1 MCVFPT
7 SPHLLH
13 PSKWFPLC
21 CSAHISKPSKWF
33 PQCHISKLLFTNLFM
48 YVPVLC
54 PVSVLPS
61 DLSAVSFVL
70 WSHLKASVPNLF
82 IYVSV
87 LPSDLSV
94 ASFVHYS
101 NTSKPL
107 FPTLFICVSV
117 LLLPCE
123 PPDNNLSSGSQS
135 SERETG
141 QNNTTKSQ
149 GDYLER

>member
-33 PQCHISKLLFTNLFM
+33 PQC
-48 YVPVLC
+48 P
-54 PVSVLPS
+54 
-61 DLSAVSFVL
+61 
-70 WSHLKASVPNLF
+70 HLEASVPKPF
-82 IYVSV
+82 HVWACPV
-87 LPSDLSV
+87 PCVCPSKWSLCSLLCNY
-94 ASFVHYS
+94 A
-101 NTSKPL
+101 NISKPL
-107 FPTLFICVSV
+107 FPNLFICVSV

-149 GDYLER
+149 GDYLERWNLTFKEVYFNLLTVSRDKSFKWLPIK